1 MQKIE
6 TNKEEIVK
14 TGTQG
19 KRKYST
25 LKVENL
31 TVEMGKIFR
40 RFARFDGHVDHL
52 KQDLTQ
58 AREALGQI
66 EQDVEKLDRLVS
78 SL

>member
-6 TNKEEIVK
+6 SNREESEK
-14 TGTQG
+14 TGALG
-19 KRKYST
+19 RRKYST

-31 TVEMGKIFR
+31 TVEMGKITR

-58 AREALGQI
+58 AREAFGQL
-66 EQDVEKLDRLVS
+66 EQDVEILDRLVS